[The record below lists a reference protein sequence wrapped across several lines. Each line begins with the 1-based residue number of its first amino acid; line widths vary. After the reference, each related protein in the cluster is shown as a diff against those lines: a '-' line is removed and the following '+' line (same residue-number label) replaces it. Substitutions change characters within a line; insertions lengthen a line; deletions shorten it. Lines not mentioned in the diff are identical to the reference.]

1 MNKKLRK
8 FIVVLPLLIIVLLA
22 FFAVTVGTKFISPHS
37 IFSNTLSD
45 IDCTI
50 VTRLRVPRILI
61 SILCG
66 ALLGGTGAV
75 FQGFFRNSLADS
87 GIMGISSGATF
98 GAVLSGLI
106 PVSAGFVISRVSVFA
121 FVGALLSA
129 LCVYLVSKIF
139 RERSSV
145 TLLLSGT
152 AIGTFFSALA
162 SIIILTHER
171 DLHSFY
177 AWTCGS
183 FNAKGW
189 NELAVFV
196 IPSVIALVML
206 MLSSKHLDVLV
217 CGEQSAKAFG
227 LNYNFVRNWI
237 LIAGSL
243 ASACAVCEGG
253 IISFVG
259 LIAPHIVRKIYGPK
273 HKILIFES
281 MVYGGALM
289 LVSDTIART
298 VISPAEIPVGII
310 TSLIGVPFFFFALVK
325 MNGGKND

>member
-1 MNKKLRK
+1 MRTKAKTAIVI
-8 FIVVLPLLIIVLLA
+8 FIPLLVLALLA
-22 FFAVTVGTKFISPHS
+22 LFAITAGTKFISPLS
-37 IFSNTLSD
+37 IFKSELSTVD
-45 IDCTI
+45 YII
-50 VTRLRVPRILI
+50 VTKIRIPRILI

-75 FQGFFRNSLADS
+75 FQGFFRNPLADS
-87 GIMGISSGATF
+87 GVIGISSGATF
-98 GAVLSGLI
+98 GAVVSGLV
-106 PVSAGFVISRVSVFA
+106 PLGTFALVSQISLFA
-121 FVGALLSA
+121 FSGALLSA
-129 LCVYLVSKIF
+129 FFVYLVSKIF

-152 AIGTFFSALA
+152 AIGTFFSAVT
-162 SIIILTHER
+162 SIIILAHEK
-171 DLHSFY
+171 DLHSYF

-189 NELAVFV
+189 NELLVFV
-196 IPSVIALVML
+196 IPSCVALVML
-206 MLSSKHLDVLV
+206 ELSAKHLDVLV

-259 LIAPHIVRKIYGPK
+259 LIAPHIVRKLYGPK

-281 MVYGGALM
+281 MIYGAGLM
-289 LVSDTIART
+289 LAADTLSRT
-298 VISPAEIPVGII
+298 VIAPSEIPVGII
-310 TSLIGVPFFFFALVK
+310 TSLIGVPFFLFALVK
-325 MNGGKND
+325 MSGGKK

>member
-1 MNKKLRK
+1 MRTKAKTAIVI
-8 FIVVLPLLIIVLLA
+8 FIPLLVLALLA
-22 FFAVTVGTKFISPHS
+22 LFAITAGTKFISPLS
-37 IFSNTLSD
+37 IFKSELSTVD
-45 IDCTI
+45 YII
-50 VTRLRVPRILI
+50 VTKIRIPRILI

-75 FQGFFRNSLADS
+75 FQGFFRNPLADS
-87 GIMGISSGATF
+87 GVIGISSGATF
-98 GAVLSGLI
+98 GAVVSGLV
-106 PVSAGFVISRVSVFA
+106 PLGTFALVSQISLFA
-121 FVGALLSA
+121 FSGALLSA
-129 LCVYLVSKIF
+129 FFVYLVSKIF

-152 AIGTFFSALA
+152 AIGTFFSAVT
-162 SIIILTHER
+162 SIIILAHEK
-171 DLHSFY
+171 DLHSYF

-189 NELAVFV
+189 NELLVFV
-196 IPSVIALVML
+196 IPSCVALVML
-206 MLSSKHLDVLV
+206 ELSAKHLDVLV

-259 LIAPHIVRKIYGPK
+259 LIAPHIVRKLYGPK

-281 MVYGGALM
+281 MIYGAGLM
-289 LVSDTIART
+289 LAADTLSRT
-298 VISPAEIPVGII
+298 VIAPSEIPVGII
-310 TSLIGVPFFFFALVK
+310 TSLIGVPFFLFALVK
-325 MNGGKND
+325 MNGGKK

>member
-8 FIVVLPLLIIVLLA
+8 FTVVLPLLIIVLLA
-22 FFAVTVGTKFISPHS
+22 FFAVTVGTKFISPLS

-75 FQGFFRNSLADS
+75 FQGFFRNPLADS

-106 PVSAGFVISRVSVFA
+106 SVSAGFVISRVSVFA

-196 IPSVIALVML
+196 IPSVIALLML

-217 CGEQSAKAFG
+217 CGEESAKALG
-227 LNYNFVRNWI
+227 MNYNFVRNWI

>member
-1 MNKKLRK
+1 MNKKLQK
-8 FIVVLPLLIIVLLA
+8 FTVVLPLLIIVLLA

-37 IFSNTLSD
+37 IFLNTFSD
-45 IDCTI
+45 IDRTI

-75 FQGFFRNSLADS
+75 FQGFFRNPLADS

-325 MNGGKND
+325 MNGGKK

>member
-1 MNKKLRK
+1 MHTKAKTV
-8 FIVVLPLLIIVLLA
+8 IVIFTPLLILTLLA
-22 FFAVTVGTKFISPHS
+22 LFAITLGTKFISLFS
-37 IFSNTLSD
+37 IFKGDLSTVD
-45 IDCTI
+45 YII
-50 VTRLRVPRILI
+50 VTKIRIPRILI

-75 FQGFFRNSLADS
+75 FQGFFRNPLADS
-87 GIMGISSGATF
+87 GIIGISSGATF

-106 PVSAGFVISRVSVFA
+106 PLGTFALVSEISLFA
-121 FVGALLSA
+121 FSGALLSA
-129 LCVYLVSKIF
+129 FFVYLISKIF

-152 AIGTFFSALA
+152 AIGTFFSAVT
-162 SIIILTHER
+162 SIIILSHEK
-171 DLHSFY
+171 DLHSYF

-189 NELAVFV
+189 NEFFVFV
-196 IPSVIALVML
+196 IPSCVALVML
-206 MLSSKHLDVLV
+206 ELSAKHLDVLV

-281 MVYGGALM
+281 MIYGAGLM
-289 LVSDTIART
+289 LASDTLART
-298 VISPAEIPVGII
+298 VIAPSEIPVGII
-310 TSLIGVPFFFFALVK
+310 TSLVGVPFFLFALVK
-325 MNGGKND
+325 MNGGKK

>member
-8 FIVVLPLLIIVLLA
+8 FTVVLPLLIIVLLA
-22 FFAVTVGTKFISPHS
+22 FFAVTVGTKFISPLS

-75 FQGFFRNSLADS
+75 FQGFFRNPLADS

-106 PVSAGFVISRVSVFA
+106 SVSAGFVISRVSVFA

-196 IPSVIALVML
+196 IPSVIALLML

-217 CGEQSAKAFG
+217 CGEESAKALG
-227 LNYNFVRNWI
+227 MNYNFVRNWI

-325 MNGGKND
+325 MNGGKK

>member
-1 MNKKLRK
+1 MRTKAKTAIVI
-8 FIVVLPLLIIVLLA
+8 FIPLLVLTLLA
-22 FFAVTVGTKFISPHS
+22 LFAITAGTKFISPLS
-37 IFSNTLSD
+37 IFKSELSTVD
-45 IDCTI
+45 YII
-50 VTRLRVPRILI
+50 VTKIRIPRILI

-75 FQGFFRNSLADS
+75 FQGFFRNPLADS
-87 GIMGISSGATF
+87 GVIGISSGATF
-98 GAVLSGLI
+98 GAVVSGLI
-106 PVSAGFVISRVSVFA
+106 PLGTFALVSQISLFA
-121 FVGALLSA
+121 FSGALLSA
-129 LCVYLVSKIF
+129 FFVYLISKIF

-152 AIGTFFSALA
+152 AIGTFFSAVT
-162 SIIILTHER
+162 SIIILAHEK
-171 DLHSFY
+171 DLHSYF

-189 NELAVFV
+189 NELLVFV
-196 IPSVIALVML
+196 IPSCVALVML
-206 MLSSKHLDVLV
+206 ELSAKHLDVLV

-259 LIAPHIVRKIYGPK
+259 LIAPHIVRKLYGPK

-281 MVYGGALM
+281 MIYGAGLM
-289 LVSDTIART
+289 LAADTLSRT
-298 VISPAEIPVGII
+298 VIAPSEIPVGII
-310 TSLIGVPFFFFALVK
+310 TSLIGVPFFLFALIK
-325 MNGGKND
+325 MNGGKK

>member
-8 FIVVLPLLIIVLLA
+8 FTVVLPLLIIVLLA
-22 FFAVTVGTKFISPHS
+22 FFAVTVGTKFISPLS

-45 IDCTI
+45 IDRTI

-325 MNGGKND
+325 MNGGKK